1 MSALADCEAPQVF
14 AAPWEAQIFAM
25 VVELHKSGL
34 FEWRDFAD
42 RLSREIHAHPDTPY
56 YECWA
61 GAALDLLMEMGL
73 VDEAELLGQARAVIR
88 YRAQDHHHTARHEP
102 VTVVRGRVSPA

>member
-1 MSALADCEAPQVF
+1 MSALPDCEAPQVF

-42 RLSREIHAHPDTPY
+42 RLSREIHAHPDEPY
-56 YECWA
+56 YHCWTR
-61 GAALDLLMEMGL
+61 AALDLLTETGL
-73 VDEAELLGQARAVIR
+73 VDEAELLAQSLAVIS
-88 YRAQDHHHTARHEP
+88 YRAQDHHHTARTEP
-102 VTVVRGRVSPA
+102 IAVVPGRVPAV